1 MSFNFS
7 CPVCGCRLEKDGG
20 SLRCA
25 SGHCF
30 DLAKQGYVNLLQSQK
45 SSEKRHGD
53 DKLMVRSRADFLNC
67 GYYDELVELIIKR
80 LHEIAVSGMK
90 ILDLGCG
97 ECYYT
102 SKVAST
108 LPDAVIGG
116 IDISKQALITG
127 GKRCKSV
134 SLAVASIFKLPV
146 SDEYCDL
153 VMNIFAPHSVDEISR
168 VLKKSGIWL
177 RVYPLECHLMGLK
190 SVIYDT
196 PYLNDVDR
204 SVPNGFSA
212 VSRDEIK
219 SRITVG
225 GNDNILNLFRMTPYY
240 YKTGKTDQDKLRN
253 VDSLET
259 EIEFGVDLLR
269 KN

>member
-1 MSFNFS
+1 
-7 CPVCGCRLEKDGG
+7 
-20 SLRCA
+20 
-25 SGHCF
+25 
-30 DLAKQGYVNLLQSQK
+30 
-45 SSEKRHGD
+45 
-53 DKLMVRSRADFLNC
+53 
-67 GYYDELVELIIKR
+67 
-80 LHEIAVSGMK
+80 
-90 ILDLGCG
+90 
-97 ECYYT
+97 
-102 SKVAST
+102 
-108 LPDAVIGG
+108 
-116 IDISKQALITG
+116 
-127 GKRCKSV
+127 
-134 SLAVASIFKLPV
+134 
-146 SDEYCDL
+146 
-153 VMNIFAPHSVDEISR
+153 
-168 VLKKSGIWL
+168 
-177 RVYPLECHLMGLK
+177 MGLK